1 MEEQAVD
8 IKGQINKLIEEI
20 SKNPNIKE
28 QFEKEPVKAIENVI
42 GIDLPDD
49 VVMKII
55 DGVKAGLTMDGVS
68 KAADTLMGMFK

>member
-1 MEEQAVD
+1 MD

>member
-1 MEEQAVD
+1 MEEQVVD